1 MLTIVKDFC
10 YVNTPVLKKK
20 ILKVLNINTLKT
32 FLNKYIYLKIK
43 AIA

>member
-20 ILKVLNINTLKT
+20 NIESLEYKYFKT
-32 FLNKYIYLKIK
+32 FLNKYIYLKIN